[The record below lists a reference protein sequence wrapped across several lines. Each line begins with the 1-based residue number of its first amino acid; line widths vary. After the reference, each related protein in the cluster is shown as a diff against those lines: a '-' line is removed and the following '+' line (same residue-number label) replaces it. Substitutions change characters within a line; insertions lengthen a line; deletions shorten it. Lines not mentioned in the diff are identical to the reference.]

1 MKLGF
6 MDTMGK
12 PRGNR
17 HIGLSRCRPIGRS
30 TQAVKRPSETS
41 AEGTEDNHQPKKKA
55 RHEEVQAQVI
65 NLTSEARK
73 ECRAVGQPSLD
84 SVTSGAQV
92 DVLLA
97 QVNRDIESLEKQ
109 LRVKEEEWN
118 AVLRSLKEKEEV
130 AVRLRRKG
138 NVLRFQGGS
147 GDLPNTNAF
156 LAGGKGVKDSVG
168 GGLLAA
174 LTSGAATLTSHANS
188 YDSSNPIAMM
198 SRLLTNSVRPN
209 NNSGSINE
217 AQGNSRSNTS
227 SPSVS
232 IIDIHTRTASPV
244 VSMPPDIVSSLSN
257 SITNSHSTNRFSN
270 ANLPENLK
278 NKLTRQLLNAA
289 GSIKPILPKPQ
300 HQSAGS
306 SSSNG
311 SPLLSSLAGQ
321 NPAPQTLA
329 GMLSAGPNGS
339 LLGSGGRDAAA
350 SSNTSLLSG
359 NGGLQATGYGPQGPT
374 ISVQQLIA
382 AHRKDNPSTP
392 PVRGAKRG
400 AWRQKY
406 DNGSGKRGSG
416 RGGDNGGDRSSSLT
430 LSDPTVSYNDVL
442 LQFAQLTQQQ
452 NAEKNGPGSPQ
463 ISIIPVSDSG
473 SGGSS
478 QYGGSS
484 SGHPASVSGGLSVT
498 ATSSKHSSSSMLE
511 GTSALAKLLMESRS
525 NTKQNALLEQHQQQP
540 QQQVGGSGV
549 GNSQYLTLSALLSGG
564 TTTTVRE
571 KAAAAAAAAAA
582 ANAMSHHQV
591 LLTLCLLK

>member
-1 MKLGF
+1 M
-6 MDTMGK
+6 
-12 PRGNR
+12 
-17 HIGLSRCRPIGRS
+17 
-30 TQAVKRPSETS
+30 
-41 AEGTEDNHQPKKKA
+41 
-55 RHEEVQAQVI
+55 
-65 NLTSEARK
+65 
-73 ECRAVGQPSLD
+73 
-84 SVTSGAQV
+84 
-92 DVLLA
+92 
-97 QVNRDIESLEKQ
+97 QVNLSQSHQNFNKQ
-109 LRVKEEEWN
+109 TFK
-118 AVLRSLKEKEEV
+118 
-130 AVRLRRKG
+130 
-138 NVLRFQGGS
+138 
-147 GDLPNTNAF
+147 
-156 LAGGKGVKDSVG
+156 
-168 GGLLAA
+168 
-174 LTSGAATLTSHANS
+174 
-188 YDSSNPIAMM
+188 
-198 SRLLTNSVRPN
+198 
-209 NNSGSINE
+209 
-217 AQGNSRSNTS
+217 
-227 SPSVS
+227 
-232 IIDIHTRTASPV
+232 
-244 VSMPPDIVSSLSN
+244 
-257 SITNSHSTNRFSN
+257 
-270 ANLPENLK
+270 
-278 NKLTRQLLNAA
+278 
-289 GSIKPILPKPQ
+289 
-300 HQSAGS
+300 
-306 SSSNG
+306 
-311 SPLLSSLAGQ
+311 
-321 NPAPQTLA
+321 
-329 GMLSAGPNGS
+329 
-339 LLGSGGRDAAA
+339 
-350 SSNTSLLSG
+350 
-359 NGGLQATGYGPQGPT
+359 GPT

-582 ANAMSHHQV
+582 ANAMSHHQSGDGRGKKSDTGLGDPSAPNPKCQGCHKERAQFV
-591 LLTLCLLK
+591 CAGCGNQWYCSRDCQVAAWDEHSERCNT